1 MFCVGAFYR
10 QAFASMLI
18 CQPFSFRNIWWC
30 FVLVPSTGRLLQ
42 AFWFV
47 NLSHSEIFDDV
58 LCWCLLQA
66 SFCKH
71 FWFVN
76 LSHSEIFDDVLCWCL
91 LQASF
96 CKHFGLSTFLIQKYL
111 MMFCVGAFYRQAF
124 ASILLCQPFSFR
136 NIWWCFVLV
145 PSTGK
150 LLQAFWFVNL
160 SHSEIFDDV
169 LCWCL
174 LQASFCKHFDLSTF
188 LIQKYLMMFCV
199 GAFYRQAFASILICQ
214 PFSFRNIWWCFVLV
228 PSTGKLLQAFW
239 FVNLS
244 HSEIF
249 GDVLCWCLLQ
259 ASFCK
264 HFDLSTFLIQKYLMM
279 FCVGAFYRQAFASIL
294 ICQPF
299 SFRNIR
305 WCFVLVP
312 STGKLLQAFWFVNL
326 SHSEIFDDVLCWC
339 LLQASFCK
347 HFDLSTFLIQ
357 KYLVVF
363 CVGAFYRQAF
373 ASISICQPFSFRNIW
388 WCFVLV
394 PSTGKLLQACWFVN
408 LSHSEIF
415 GDVLC
420 WCLLQASFCKHFD
433 LSTFLIQKYLMMF
446 CVGAFYRQAFASILI
461 CQPSSFRNIWWCFVM
476 APSTG
481 KLLQACW
488 FVNLSHSE
496 IFDDVLC
503 WCLLQASFCK
513 HVDLSTFL
521 IQKYLVMFC
530 VGAFYRQA
538 FASILICQPFS
549 FRNIWCCFVLVPSTG
564 KLLQAFWFVNLSHSE
579 IFDAVLCWC
588 LLQASFCK
596 HFDLSTFL
604 IQKYL
609 MLFCVG
615 AFYRQAFA
623 SILICQPFSFRN
635 SWWCFVL
642 VPSTGKLL
650 QAFWFV
656 NLSHS
661 EIFDDVLC
669 WCLLQASFCKHFDLS
684 TFLIQK
690 YLMMFCAGAFYR
702 QAFASILICQISHSE
717 IFDDVLFWWL
727 LQASFCKHF
736 DLSTFLIQ
744 KYLFVNLSHSEI
756 FGDVLCWCLLQASFC
771 KHFDLSTF
779 IIQKYLMMFCVG
791 AFYRQAFASTSIC
804 QPFSFR
810 NIWWCFVL
818 VPSTG
823 KLLQAFWFVNLSH
836 SEIFDDVLCW
846 CLLQAS
852 FCKHFDLST
861 FLIQKKLMMF
871 CVGAFYRQAFAS
883 ILICQPFSFR
893 NIWWC
898 FVLVP
903 STGKLL
909 QAFWFVNLSHSE
921 IFDDVLC
928 WCLLQASFCKH
939 FDLSTFLIQKYLMMF
954 CVGAFYMQAFFV
966 NLSHSEIFD
975 DVLCWCLLQASFC
988 KHFDLSTFL
997 IQKYLMMFCVGAFY
1011 RQAFASILICQPFS
1025 FRNIWWCFV
1034 LVPSTGK
1041 LLQAFWFVNLSHSEI
1056 FDDVLCWCLLQA
1068 SFCKHFDLSTF
1079 LIQKKLMMFCVGAF
1093 YRQAFASI
1101 LINLSHS
1108 EIFDDVLCWCLLQ
1121 ASFCKHFDLSTFLIQ
1136 KYLMKYVLCW
1146 CLLQASFCKHFDLS
1160 TFLIQ
1165 SYLMMFCVGAFY
1177 RQAFAS
1183 ILICQPFSFR
1193 NIWWCFVLVPSTG
1206 KLLQAFWFVNLS
1218 HSEIFDDVLCWC
1230 LLQASFCKHF
1240 DWQPFSFRNIWWCF
1254 VLVPSTGK
1262 LWQAFWFVN
1271 LSHSEMFDDVLCWC
1285 LLQAS
1290 FCKHFDLST
1299 FLIQKYLMM
1308 FCVGAF
1314 YRQAF
1319 ASILICQPFSF
1330 RNIWWCFVLVPST
1343 GKLLQAFWF
1352 VNLSHS
1358 EIVDDVLCW
1367 CLLKAFWFVNL
1378 SHSEIFDD
1386 VLCWCL
1392 LQAGFCKHFDLST
1405 FLIQKYLMMFCVG
1418 AFYRQAFASILI
1430 CQPFSFRNIWWC
1442 FVLVPSTGKLLQAFR
1457 FVNLSHSEIFD
1468 DVLCWCLLQA
1478 SFCKHFDLSTC
1489 LIQKYLMMF
1498 CVGAFYRQAFASIL
1512 ICQPFS
1518 FRNIWWC
1525 FVLVPSESI
1534 LICQPFS
1541 FRNIWWCFVLVTST
1555 GKLLQAFWFV
1565 NLSHSEIFDDVLC
1578 WCLLQASFCK
1588 HFDLSTFLIQKY
1600 LMMFCVGAFYRQA
1613 FASILIF
1620 QPFSLRNIWWC
1631 FVLVPSTGKLW
1642 QAFWFVNLS
1651 HSEIFDDVLCWCLLQ
1666 PSCCKHFDLSTF
1678 LIQKYLMM
1686 FCVGAFYR
1694 QAFAS
1699 ILICQPFSFRK
1710 MWWCFVLGKLL
1721 QAFWFVNLSHSE
1733 IFDDVLCWCL
1743 LQASFCKHFDLPTFL
1758 IQKYLMM
1765 FCVGVFY
1772 TQAFASIL
1780 ICQPFSFRNIWWC
1793 FVLVPSTGKLLQAF
1807 WFFNLSHSE
1816 IFDDVLCWCLLQA
1829 SFCKHF
1835 DFSTFLIQK
1844 YLMMFCVG
1852 AFYRQAFASILI
1864 CQPFSFR
1871 NIWWCFVL
1879 VPSTGKLLQ
1888 AFWFF
1893 NLSHSEIFDDVCVGA
1908 FYRQA
1913 FASILICQPFSFRN
1927 IWWCYVLVPSTGK
1940 LLHAF
1945 WFVNLS
1951 HSEIFDDVLC
1961 WCLLQAS
1968 FCKHFD
1974 LPTFLIQKYLMMFC
1988 VGVFYTQAFAS
1999 ILICQPFSFR
2009 NIWWCFVLVPST
2021 GKLLQAFWFFNLSH
2035 SEIFDDVLCWCLLQ
2049 ASFCKHFDFSTFL
2062 IQKYL
2067 MMFCVGAFYRQAFAS
2082 ILICQPF
2089 SFRNIWWCFVLVPS
2103 TGKLLQAFWFFNL
2116 SHSEIFDDV
2125 LCWCLL
2131 KAFWFVNLSHSEIF
2145 DDVLCWWLLQ
2155 ASFCKHFDLSTF
2167 LIQKYL
2173 MMFCVGAF
2181 YRQAFASIS
2190 TCQPF
2195 SFRNIWWCFVLVP
2208 STGKLLQAFWFF
2220 NLSHWEIFDGV
2231 LCWCLLQASFGKH
2244 FDLSTFL
2251 IQKYLMM
2258 FCVGAFYRQAVAS
2271 ILICQ
2276 PFSFRN
2282 IWWCFVLVPSTG
2294 KLLQAFWFVNL
2305 SHSEKCDDVLCWA
2318 SFCKHFDLST
2328 FLIQKY
2334 LMMFCVG
2341 AFYRQVFASI
2351 LICQPFSFRNIW
2363 WCFVLVSSTRKL
2375 LQAFWFVNLSHSEIF
2390 DDVLCW
2396 CLLQASFCKHFDF
2409 STFLIQ
2415 KYLMMFCVG
2424 AFYRQ
2429 AFASILIFQPFS
2441 FRNIWWC
2448 FVLVPSTGK
2457 LLQAFWFVN
2466 LSHSEIFDD
2475 VLCWCLLQASF
2486 CKHFDFSTFLIQK
2499 YLMMFVLV
2507 PSTGKLLQ
2515 AFWFV
2520 NLSHSEIFDD
2530 VMCWCLPQ
2538 ASFCTH
2544 FDLSTFLIQKYL
2556 MMFCVGA
2563 FYRQVFAS
2571 ILICQPFSFRNIWW
2585 CFVLVSSTRKLLQ
2598 AFWFVN
2604 LSHSEIF
2611 DDVLCWCLLQ
2621 ASFCKHFDFSTF
2633 LIQKYLMM
2641 FCVGAFYRQAFA
2653 SILIFQ
2659 PFSFR
2664 NIWWCFVLVPSTG
2677 KLLQAFWFVNLS
2689 HSEIFD
2695 DVLCWCL
2702 LQASFCK
2709 HFDFSTFLIQK
2720 YLMMFVLVPSTGKLL
2735 QAFWFVNLSHS
2746 EIFDDVM
2753 CWCLPQASFCTHFD
2767 LSTFLIQKY
2776 LMMFCAGAFY
2786 RQAFASILIFQPFS
2800 FRNLW
2805 WCFVLV
2811 PSTGKFLQAFWF
2823 VNLSHSEIFDDV
2835 LCWCLL
2841 QASFCKHFDLSTF
2854 LIQKYLMM
2862 FCVGAFYRQAFASIL
2877 ICQPF
2882 SFRNIWWCFVLVPST
2897 GKLLQA
2903 FWFVNLSHSEIFDD
2917 VLCWFLVQASF
2928 CKHFDLSTFLI
2939 QKYLMMFCVG
2949 FLYRQAFASI
2959 LICQPFS
2966 FRNIWWCFVLV
2977 PSTRKLLQALWFVNL
2992 SHS

>member
-10 QAFASMLI
+10 QAFASILI

-47 NLSHSEIFDDV
+47 KFLIQKYLMMFSFGDFYRQAFASILICQPFSFRNIWWCFV
-58 LCWCLLQA
+58 LVPSTGKLLQA
-66 SFCKH
+66 

-96 CKHFGLSTFLIQKYL
+96 CKHFGLSTFLIQKSLMMFCVGAFYRQAFASILLCQPFSFRNIWWCFVLVPSTGKLLQAFWFVNLSHSEIFDDVLCWCLLQASFCKHFDLSTFLIQKYL

-124 ASILLCQPFSFR
+124 ASILICQLFSFRNIWWCFVLVPSTGKLLQAFWFVNLSHSEIFDDVLCWCLLQASFRKHFDLSTFLIQKYLMMFCVGAFYRQAFASILICQPFSFR

-249 GDVLCWCLLQ
+249 DDVLCWCLLQ

-294 ICQPF
+294 I
-299 SFRNIR
+299 
-305 WCFVLVP
+305 
-312 STGKLLQAFWFVNL
+312 
-326 SHSEIFDDVLCWC
+326 
-339 LLQASFCK
+339 
-347 HFDLSTFLIQ
+347 
-357 KYLVVF
+357 Y
-363 CVGAFYRQAF
+363 
-373 ASISICQPFSFRNIW
+373 
-388 WCFVLV
+388 
-394 PSTGKLLQACWFVN
+394 
-408 LSHSEIF
+408 
-415 GDVLC
+415 
-420 WCLLQASFCKHFD
+420 
-433 LSTFLIQKYLMMF
+433 
-446 CVGAFYRQAFASILI
+446 
-461 CQPSSFRNIWWCFVM
+461 
-476 APSTG
+476 
-481 KLLQACW
+481 
-488 FVNLSHSE
+488 
-496 IFDDVLC
+496 
-503 WCLLQASFCK
+503 
-513 HVDLSTFL
+513 
-521 IQKYLVMFC
+521 
-530 VGAFYRQA
+530 
-538 FASILICQPFS
+538 
-549 FRNIWCCFVLVPSTG
+549 
-564 KLLQAFWFVNLSHSE
+564 
-579 IFDAVLCWC
+579 
-588 LLQASFCK
+588 
-596 HFDLSTFL
+596 
-604 IQKYL
+604 
-609 MLFCVG
+609 
-615 AFYRQAFA
+615 
-623 SILICQPFSFRN
+623 
-635 SWWCFVL
+635 
-642 VPSTGKLL
+642 
-650 QAFWFV
+650 
-656 NLSHS
+656 
-661 EIFDDVLC
+661 
-669 WCLLQASFCKHFDLS
+669 
-684 TFLIQK
+684 
-690 YLMMFCAGAFYR
+690 
-702 QAFASILICQISHSE
+702 
-717 IFDDVLFWWL
+717 
-727 LQASFCKHF
+727 
-736 DLSTFLIQ
+736 
-744 KYLFVNLSHSEI
+744 
-756 FGDVLCWCLLQASFC
+756 
-771 KHFDLSTF
+771 
-779 IIQKYLMMFCVG
+779 
-791 AFYRQAFASTSIC
+791 

-846 CLLQAS
+846 CLL
-852 FCKHFDLST
+852 K
-861 FLIQKKLMMF
+861 
-871 CVGAFYRQAFAS
+871 AF
-883 ILICQPFSFR
+883 CQPFSLR

-921 IFDDVLC
+921 LFDDVLC
-928 WCLLQASFCKH
+928 WCLLQASF
-939 FDLSTFLIQKYLMMF
+939 
-954 CVGAFYMQAFFV
+954 G
-966 NLSHSEIFD
+966 
-975 DVLCWCLLQASFC
+975 

-1041 LLQAFWFVNLSHSEI
+1041 LLQAFWL
-1056 FDDVLCWCLLQA
+1056 A
-1068 SFCKHFDLSTF
+1068 TF
-1079 LIQKKLMMFCVGAF
+1079 LIQK
-1093 YRQAFASI
+1093 
-1101 LINLSHS
+1101 
-1108 EIFDDVLCWCLLQ
+1108 
-1121 ASFCKHFDLSTFLIQ
+1121 
-1136 KYLMKYVLCW
+1136 
-1146 CLLQASFCKHFDLS
+1146 
-1160 TFLIQ
+1160 
-1165 SYLMMFCVGAFY
+1165 YLMMFCVGAFY
-1177 RQAFAS
+1177 RQALAS
-1183 ILICQPFSFR
+1183 ILICQPLSFR

-1218 HSEIFDDVLCWC
+1218 HSEI
-1230 LLQASFCKHF
+1230 
-1240 DWQPFSFRNIWWCF
+1240 
-1254 VLVPSTGK
+1254 
-1262 LWQAFWFVN
+1262 
-1271 LSHSEMFDDVLCWC
+1271 FDDVLCWC

-1478 SFCKHFDLSTC
+1478 SFCKHFDLSTF

-1512 ICQPFS
+1512 ICQPVS

-1525 FVLVPSESI
+1525 FVLVPSTGKLLQAFWFVNLSHSEI
-1534 LICQPFS
+1534 FDDVLC
-1541 FRNIWWCFVLVTST
+1541 WCLLKAFWFVNLSHSEIFDDVFVLVTST

-1613 FASILIF
+1613 FASILIC

-1631 FVLVPSTGKLW
+1631 FVLVPST
-1642 QAFWFVNLS
+1642 
-1651 HSEIFDDVLCWCLLQ
+1651 
-1666 PSCCKHFDLSTF
+1666 
-1678 LIQKYLMM
+1678 
-1686 FCVGAFYR
+1686 
-1694 QAFAS
+1694 
-1699 ILICQPFSFRK
+1699 
-1710 MWWCFVLGKLL
+1710 GKLL

-1743 LQASFCKHFDLPTFL
+1743 LQASFCKHFDL
-1758 IQKYLMM
+1758 
-1765 FCVGVFY
+1765 
-1772 TQAFASIL
+1772 
-1780 ICQPFSFRNIWWC
+1780 
-1793 FVLVPSTGKLLQAF
+1793 
-1807 WFFNLSHSE
+1807 
-1816 IFDDVLCWCLLQA
+1816 
-1829 SFCKHF
+1829 
-1835 DFSTFLIQK
+1835 STFLIQK

-1852 AFYRQAFASILI
+1852 AFYRQAF
-1864 CQPFSFR
+1864 
-1871 NIWWCFVL
+1871 
-1879 VPSTGKLLQ
+1879 
-1888 AFWFF
+1888 
-1893 NLSHSEIFDDVCVGA
+1893 
-1908 FYRQA
+1908 
-1913 FASILICQPFSFRN
+1913 
-1927 IWWCYVLVPSTGK
+1927 
-1940 LLHAF
+1940 
-1945 WFVNLS
+1945 
-1951 HSEIFDDVLC
+1951 
-1961 WCLLQAS
+1961 
-1968 FCKHFD
+1968 
-1974 LPTFLIQKYLMMFC
+1974 
-1988 VGVFYTQAFAS
+1988 
-1999 ILICQPFSFR
+1999 
-2009 NIWWCFVLVPST
+2009 
-2021 GKLLQAFWFFNLSH
+2021 
-2035 SEIFDDVLCWCLLQ
+2035 
-2049 ASFCKHFDFSTFL
+2049 
-2062 IQKYL
+2062 
-2067 MMFCVGAFYRQAFAS
+2067 
-2082 ILICQPF
+2082 
-2089 SFRNIWWCFVLVPS
+2089 
-2103 TGKLLQAFWFFNL
+2103 
-2116 SHSEIFDDV
+2116 
-2125 LCWCLL
+2125 
-2131 KAFWFVNLSHSEIF
+2131 
-2145 DDVLCWWLLQ
+2145 
-2155 ASFCKHFDLSTF
+2155 
-2167 LIQKYL
+2167 
-2173 MMFCVGAF
+2173 
-2181 YRQAFASIS
+2181 
-2190 TCQPF
+2190 
-2195 SFRNIWWCFVLVP
+2195 
-2208 STGKLLQAFWFF
+2208 
-2220 NLSHWEIFDGV
+2220 
-2231 LCWCLLQASFGKH
+2231 
-2244 FDLSTFL
+2244 
-2251 IQKYLMM
+2251 
-2258 FCVGAFYRQAVAS
+2258 AS

-2363 WCFVLVSSTRKL
+2363 WCFVLVPSTRKL

-2429 AFASILIFQPFS
+2429 AFASILICQPFS

-2499 YLMMFVLV
+2499 YLMMFCVGAFYRQAFASILICQPFSFRNIWWCYVLV

-2520 NLSHSEIFDD
+2520 NLSHSEILDD
-2530 VMCWCLPQ
+2530 VLCWCLLQ
-2538 ASFCTH
+2538 ASFCKQ
-2544 FDLSTFLIQKYL
+2544 FDLSTFLIQKSL
-2556 MMFCVGA
+2556 MMFCFGA
-2563 FYRQVFAS
+2563 FYRQAFAS
-2571 ILICQPFSFRNIWW
+2571 ILICQPFSFRNLWWCFVLVSCTGKLLQAFRFVNLSHSEIFDDVLCWCLLQQSFASVLILICQPFSFRNIWW
-2585 CFVLVSSTRKLLQ
+2585 CFVLVPSTGKLLQ
-2598 AFWFVN
+2598 AFWVNLSHSERFDDVLCWCLLQASFCKHFDLSTFSFRNIWWCFVLVLSTGKPLQAVWFVN

-2621 ASFCKHFDFSTF
+2621 ASFCKHFDLSTF
-2633 LIQKYLMM
+2633 LIQKDLMM
-2641 FCVGAFYRQAFA
+2641 FCVGAINRQAFA
-2653 SILIFQ
+2653 SILICQ

-2677 KLLQAFWFVNLS
+2677 KL
-2689 HSEIFD
+2689 
-2695 DVLCWCL
+2695 
-2702 LQASFCK
+2702 
-2709 HFDFSTFLIQK
+2709 
-2720 YLMMFVLVPSTGKLL
+2720 
-2735 QAFWFVNLSHS
+2735 
-2746 EIFDDVM
+2746 
-2753 CWCLPQASFCTHFD
+2753 
-2767 LSTFLIQKY
+2767 
-2776 LMMFCAGAFY
+2776 
-2786 RQAFASILIFQPFS
+2786 
-2800 FRNLW
+2800 
-2805 WCFVLV
+2805 
-2811 PSTGKFLQAFWF
+2811 LQAFWF

-2903 FWFVNLSHSEIFDD
+2903 FWFVNLSQAERFDD
-2917 VLCWFLVQASF
+2917 VLCWCLLQASF

-2949 FLYRQAFASI
+2949 AFYRQAFASI

-2977 PSTRKLLQALWFVNL
+2977 SCTGKLLQAFWFVNL
-2992 SHS
+2992 SHSEIFDDVLCWCLLHASFCKRFDSSTFLIHKYLMMFCVGAFYRQAFASMLICQPFIQKNLMMFCVGAFYRQAFASILICQPFSGRNMWWCFVLVPSTGKLLQAFWFVNLSHSEIFDDVLCWCLLQASFCKHFDLSTFLRQKYVVMFCVGAFYRQAFASILICQPFSFRKMWWCFVLAPPTGKLLQAFWFVNLSHSEIFDDVLCWCLLQASFCKHFD